1 MQLLYQYLFDREKL
15 KEARVGTKCLVAL
28 RQIAGWT
35 LELPLHE
42 EPTLLLVSRQDHHYY
57 Q

>member
-15 KEARVGTKCLVAL
+15 MEARVGTKCLVAL

-42 EPTLLLVSRQDHHYY
+42 EPTLLLV
-57 Q
+57 